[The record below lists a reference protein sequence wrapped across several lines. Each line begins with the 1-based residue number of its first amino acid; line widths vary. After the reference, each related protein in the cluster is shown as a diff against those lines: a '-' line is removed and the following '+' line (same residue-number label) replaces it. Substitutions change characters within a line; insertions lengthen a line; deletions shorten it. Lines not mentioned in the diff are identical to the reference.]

1 MAITDKNVQFG
12 KERISCTRFFRIDVN
27 YKSNKIKGSKSDLS
41 NERGIFNL
49 SKVRSIFDKV
59 IYSGEY
65 DEIDQNMSFS
75 NVGGRK
81 QRNIRDNLFTVYAAI
96 NDVINGKG
104 KSFDIQGYDVMKCF
118 DEMWFEETHNDLW
131 EVNVQSDKF
140 ALISKLDENC
150 KIVVKTPCGTTDQF
164 ELERIVLQ
172 GSVFGPIKC
181 SVQMDSLGREA
192 LQTGCGLFKYRSTI
206 DVPALAMIDDV
217 LGMAVCGDQSI
228 ELNAMIN
235 AKMETKKLRLSDD
248 KCFKIHICKGSTD
261 CPQSL
266 KVHQS
271 NMKNV
276 VQATYLGDVLSENG
290 SIDETISQRGQK
302 ATGITSQINSMLN
315 SITLGSYHYDI
326 ALVLRDALFVNS
338 IMSNSEVWHNVQLKH
353 TQAFEKSDQI
363 LLKSIV
369 NAHAKTATEAFYL
382 ELAVLPLNYRLS
394 VRRFMYL
401 WHILHRDGD
410 ELIRKI
416 YEAQKCL
423 SVRGDWTELVEA
435 DKAKYGISESDSE
448 IAEMSREKF
457 KSKIQKKI
465 EAHAVRC
472 LNNIAENH
480 SKSEQIVDY
489 DFKRKAYFTDRRFSK
504 TDVQLLFALRTKML
518 DCKTNFQ
525 NQYAEDLSCRF
536 CKDNGNIEDEDHI
549 LRCTVLNNEKYDV
562 KFSDVY
568 GNIDQQYKAVQV
580 YKTVMRR
587 RKVYLEIIQKSS

>member
-1 MAITDKNVQFG
+1 M
-12 KERISCTRFFRIDVN
+12 
-27 YKSNKIKGSKSDLS
+27 
-41 NERGIFNL
+41 
-49 SKVRSIFDKV
+49 
-59 IYSGEY
+59 
-65 DEIDQNMSFS
+65 
-75 NVGGRK
+75 
-81 QRNIRDNLFTVYAAI
+81 
-96 NDVINGKG
+96 
-104 KSFDIQGYDVMKCF
+104 
-118 DEMWFEETHNDLW
+118 
-131 EVNVQSDKF
+131 
-140 ALISKLDENC
+140 
-150 KIVVKTPCGTTDQF
+150 
-164 ELERIVLQ
+164 
-172 GSVFGPIKC
+172 
-181 SVQMDSLGREA
+181 
-192 LQTGCGLFKYRSTI
+192 
-206 DVPALAMIDDV
+206 
-217 LGMAVCGDQSI
+217 
-228 ELNAMIN
+228 
-235 AKMETKKLRLSDD
+235 
-248 KCFKIHICKGSTD
+248 
-261 CPQSL
+261 
-266 KVHQS
+266 
-271 NMKNV
+271 
-276 VQATYLGDVLSENG
+276 LSENG

-435 DKAKYGISESDSE
+435 EKAKYGISESDSE

-504 TDVQLLFALRTKML
+504 TDVQLLFTLRTKML